1 MSVKQVFKNRK
12 FPRLVIAGLAGT
24 LAFYIAAFVDMAI
37 TGVPLDI
44 SVVLGQIVAGEHE
57 SAHTIGHLFHIAN
70 GIGLT
75 LFFGYVFL
83 PISTKIMKGRI
94 WLQGIIYGVIVTA
107 TTVWLGMLPAL
118 GAGIAGLNI
127 APEVPAMT
135 MFRHIVFGAVI
146 GILAKPVLEK
156 KLEKIQTGERK
167 KQK

>member
-1 MSVKQVFKNRK
+1 MNEKQVSKNYK
-12 FPRLVIAGLAGT
+12 FLNLVIAGLLGT
-24 LAFYIAAFVDMAI
+24 FAFYVAAYVDMAI

-44 SVVLGQIVAGEHE
+44 TVVLGQLVAGEHE
-57 SAHTIGHLFHIAN
+57 SAQILGHVFHIGN

-83 PISTKIMKGRI
+83 PISTSIMKRRI
-94 WLQGIIYGVIVTA
+94 WLHGIIFGIIVTA
-107 TTVWLGMLPAL
+107 TTVWLGLLPAL

-146 GILAKPVLEK
+146 GIVVSR
-156 KLEKIQTGERK
+156 KIN
-167 KQK
+167 

>member
-1 MSVKQVFKNRK
+1 MTAGYKNSK
-12 FPRLVIAGLAGT
+12 FLILVIAGLAGT
-24 LAFYIAAFVDMAI
+24 LGFYIAAYVDIAI

-44 SVVLGQIVAGEHE
+44 SGVLGELVAGEHE
-57 SAHTIGHLFHIAN
+57 SAYIIGNIFHIAN

-75 LFFGYVFL
+75 LFFGYIFL

-94 WLQGIIYGVIVTA
+94 WLHGIIFGIIVTV
-107 TTVWLGMLPAL
+107 TTVWFGMLPAL

-146 GILAKPVLEK
+146 GILIKPFFGV
-156 KLEKIQTGERK
+156 RN
-167 KQK
+167 

>member
-1 MSVKQVFKNRK
+1 MNEKQVSKNYK
-12 FPRLVIAGLAGT
+12 FLNLVIAGLLGT
-24 LAFYIAAFVDMAI
+24 FAFYVAAYVDMAI

-44 SVVLGQIVAGEHE
+44 TVVLGQLVAGEHE
-57 SAHTIGHLFHIAN
+57 SAQIIGHVFHIGN

-83 PISTKIMKGRI
+83 PSSTRIMKRRI
-94 WLQGIIYGVIVTA
+94 WLHGIIFGIIVTA
-107 TTVWLGMLPAL
+107 TTVWLGLLPAL

-146 GILAKPVLEK
+146 GIVVSR
-156 KLEKIQTGERK
+156 KIN
-167 KQK
+167 

>member
-1 MSVKQVFKNRK
+1 MSVQQIVKNQK
-12 FPRLVIAGLAGT
+12 FSRLVIAGLVGT

-37 TGVPLDI
+37 TGIPLDI

-57 SAHTIGHLFHIAN
+57 SAQTIGHVFHIAN

-83 PISTKIMKGRI
+83 PISTRVMKGRI
-94 WLQGIIYGVIVTA
+94 LIQGITFGVIVTA
-107 TTVWLGMLPAL
+107 TTVWLGLLPAL

-146 GILAKPVLEK
+146 GIMAKPIMEA
-156 KLEKIQTGERK
+156 RK
-167 KQK
+167 

>member
-1 MSVKQVFKNRK
+1 MIAGYTNSK
-12 FPRLVIAGLAGT
+12 FLILVVAGLAGT
-24 LAFYIAAFVDMAI
+24 LGFYIAAYVDIAI

-44 SVVLGQIVAGEHE
+44 SVVLGQLVAGEQE
-57 SAHTIGHLFHIAN
+57 SAYIIGNIFHIAN

-83 PISTKIMKGRI
+83 PISTKIMKGKI
-94 WLQGIIYGVIVTA
+94 WLHGIIFGIIVTV

-135 MFRHIVFGAVI
+135 ISRHIVFGVI
-146 GILAKPVLEK
+146 IGLIVSK
-156 KLEKIQTGERK
+156 KVDGS
-167 KQK
+167 

>member
-1 MSVKQVFKNRK
+1 MNEKPAYKNYK
-12 FPRLVIAGLAGT
+12 FPNLLIAGLLGT
-24 LAFYIAAFVDMAI
+24 FAFYVAAYVDMAI

-44 SVVLGQIVAGEHE
+44 TVVLGQLVAGEHE
-57 SAHTIGHLFHIAN
+57 SAQIIGHVFHIGN

-83 PISTKIMKGRI
+83 PISTRIMKRRI
-94 WLQGIIYGVIVTA
+94 WLHGIIFGIIVTA
-107 TTVWLGMLPAL
+107 TTVWLGLLPAL

-146 GILAKPVLEK
+146 GIVVSR
-156 KLEKIQTGERK
+156 KIN
-167 KQK
+167 